1 MSVSLPDLQTQS
13 DIDSFVDSFYTKLL
27 ADSELA
33 PIFVD
38 VAQIDLTVHLPLI
51 KSYWAKLLLADNS
64 YNRHTM
70 NIHRL
75 VHSKQNFT
83 QDNFDQWLKFFVL
96 TMDEMYCG
104 AYADKAKR
112 VAAVIIANMTK
123 AMNR

>member
-1 MSVSLPDLQTQS
+1 MSASLPDIQTQP
-13 DIDSFVDSFYTKLL
+13 DIGSFVDSFYTKLL

-51 KSYWAKLLLADNS
+51 KSYWAKLLLGDNS
-64 YNRHTM
+64 YSRHTM

-75 VHSKQNFT
+75 VHSKQNFS
-83 QDNFDQWLKFFVL
+83 QDNFDQWLALFEL

-104 AYADKAKR
+104 ACADKAKR
-112 VAAVIIANMTK
+112 VAGTIVANMAK